1 VRRNAAAFFI
11 NFVLPYTD
19 LSEPIPKSL
28 PIEEAQRDPAHATAG
43 SASRPNNPKIKANKR
58 N

>member
-1 VRRNAAAFFI
+1 VRPNAAAIFI
-11 NFVLPYTD
+11 KFILPYTD
-19 LSEPIPKSL
+19 LSEPVLKSF
-28 PIEEAQRDPAHATAG
+28 PVEEAQRDPAHATAG